1 MRVLKGKMKKPIF
14 IVLLLLVSLCWEK
27 EDLIIAR
34 PLKNSLGL
42 AQNPKTLNYFLVITG
57 SEVLRGIYADG
68 HTKFLTQTLSPLG
81 YRCVGS
87 LSVGDVEEDLLK
99 ALSFGR
105 KRAPLVITTGGLGPT
120 VQDITGKVI
129 AKFTGIGLKE
139 HSEVLLDLKRRFGG
153 LSGILRPVIR
163 GQALTPVRGTYMP
176 NPNGTAVGL
185 VFESD
190 HYSIVALPGP
200 PRELQPMVK
209 NELIPLLSKK
219 YGLRTVGHSI
229 TMRFAGIGQ
238 SSIDRIIREKLVSP
252 SDLMIWSSFNANRVD
267 ITFSLPG
274 NTKQD
279 MQRLKK
285 LEDNL
290 LKYTSNYMYSDKGLS
305 LEQNIFKLLKEQ
317 KSSLIIS
324 EIATS
329 GELSSSL
336 IQADPT
342 SRYLKG
348 SYVAGNSQMMHQL
361 LDDNSD
367 FKEDDLSENV
377 VYQMAELLANK
388 KKANWILVVGSVSK
402 NKDESESV
410 WIAVG
415 SIKKGFI
422 TQKIGVRKGRR
433 LRQDRLVTHA
443 LDLLRK
449 ELSEYS
455 SRR

>member
-1 MRVLKGKMKKPIF
+1 
-14 IVLLLLVSLCWEK
+14 
-27 EDLIIAR
+27 
-34 PLKNSLGL
+34 
-42 AQNPKTLNYFLVITG
+42 
-57 SEVLRGIYADG
+57 
-68 HTKFLTQTLSPLG
+68 
-81 YRCVGS
+81 
-87 LSVGDVEEDLLK
+87 
-99 ALSFGR
+99 
-105 KRAPLVITTGGLGPT
+105 
-120 VQDITGKVI
+120 
-129 AKFTGIGLKE
+129 
-139 HSEVLLDLKRRFGG
+139 
-153 LSGILRPVIR
+153 
-163 GQALTPVRGTYMP
+163 
-176 NPNGTAVGL
+176 
-185 VFESD
+185 
-190 HYSIVALPGP
+190 
-200 PRELQPMVK
+200 
-209 NELIPLLSKK
+209 
-219 YGLRTVGHSI
+219 
-229 TMRFAGIGQ
+229 
-238 SSIDRIIREKLVSP
+238 
-252 SDLMIWSSFNANRVD
+252 
-267 ITFSLPG
+267 
-274 NTKQD
+274 
-279 MQRLKK
+279 
-285 LEDNL
+285 
-290 LKYTSNYMYSDKGLS
+290 MYSDKGLS

-377 VYQMAELLANK
+377 VYQIAELLANK